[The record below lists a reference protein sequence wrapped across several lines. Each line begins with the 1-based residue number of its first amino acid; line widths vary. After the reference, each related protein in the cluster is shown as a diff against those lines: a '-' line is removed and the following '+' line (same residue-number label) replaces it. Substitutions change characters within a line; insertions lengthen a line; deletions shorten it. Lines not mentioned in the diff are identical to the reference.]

1 MNARKQTESNTKAN
15 TKILKE
21 SSILNKDK
29 IGSILISQLGNKNS
43 ICSLKM
49 TINDKEYIRQI
60 LYTHFLFKYMNNKI
74 ITNLINNF
82 ELERFGPNHI
92 LYEENSEGDKFYI
105 IKEGTL
111 EEKFSNSPNIKK
123 RK

>member
-29 IGSILISQLGNKNS
+29 IGSILISQMGNKNS

-49 TINDKEYIRQI
+49 TINDKEYK
-60 LYTHFLFKYMNNKI
+60 TNI
-74 ITNLINNF
+74 IYAFFI
-82 ELERFGPNHI
+82 
-92 LYEENSEGDKFYI
+92 
-105 IKEGTL
+105 
-111 EEKFSNSPNIKK
+111 
-123 RK
+123 

>member
-1 MNARKQTESNTKAN
+1 
-15 TKILKE
+15 
-21 SSILNKDK
+21 
-29 IGSILISQLGNKNS
+29 
-43 ICSLKM
+43 
-49 TINDKEYIRQI
+49 
-60 LYTHFLFKYMNNKI
+60 MNNKI

-111 EEKFSNSPNIKK
+111 EEKFSNSPNIKNYRENDTIGDLALLEK
-123 RK
+123 GQREGTITTKDNVTLLSVSLLPPILFSLVFLPLLFSLIPITFRLS